1 MIHLPEA
8 ILHLHVVHPI
18 SKEVPVMINQSTVET
33 LRSMRLSAMAQSFED
48 QLNNSATYSSLSFEE
63 RCKRQINRDV
73 ALAVQKVVQSR

>member
-48 QLNNSATYSSLSFEE
+48 QLNNSATYSSLSFL
-63 RCKRQINRDV
+63 KIWSLYPAISGQAIPS
-73 ALAVQKVVQSR
+73 AF